1 MNYRQRTMPTMK
13 FGAKAVSV
21 QLKENRLILLPA
33 GVRIKR
39 GAASPRITLRTRLLS
54 TDLYSTCHI
63 NESQENSTATSIS
76 AAKNECE
83 EEWWG
88 DK

>member
-1 MNYRQRTMPTMK
+1 MATTK

-21 QLKENRLILLPA
+21 QLKEKRLMLLPA

-39 GAASPRITLRTRLLS
+39 GAASPRVTSRTRLLS
-54 TDLYSTCHI
+54 TDFNSTYYI
-63 NESQENSTATSIS
+63 IESQENTVTSIS

-83 EEWWG
+83 EEW
-88 DK
+88 